1 MQKRL
6 LADAEPASLM
16 HSVQNMHENKGF
28 LRLPAQPA
36 SARIADFALRAGISL
51 PIPFRPGIAFGSVIT
66 SQQIGELPESGD
78 CLHQP
83 LALKCGE

>member
-1 MQKRL
+1 MSESF
-6 LADAEPASLM
+6 ADAEAALLM
-16 HSVQNMHENKGF
+16 HGVQNMHENKGF

-36 SARIADFALRAGISL
+36 SARSADFALRAGISL
-51 PIPFRPGIAFGSVIT
+51 PFPFRPGIVFRSALT
-66 SQQIGELPESGD
+66 SQQISELPELGD